1 MREIKGPLNLIV
13 TCILVACA
21 CFHLYTAIAGVFVTV
36 VQRSVHLAFMLPLC
50 FLYYPAT
57 AKSPKD
63 RPSYYDWFFIL
74 LSLAAEV
81 FVVVDHERIY
91 TRMEHFDP
99 LLNSELILGTVA
111 ILLVVEATRR
121 CVSRALAVIV
131 FGSILY
137 MLFGHLEIFGPFR
150 HPSIEY
156 QRVVE
161 QLFLLGSEGI
171 HGSVTGVSA
180 TYVFLFVMFGAFLIY
195 TSVGNYIIELASAMF
210 GRSEGGPA
218 KVAVVSSALFGSIS
232 GSGPANVYA
241 TGSFTIPLM
250 KRMGYS
256 PSFAGGVEAASS
268 TGGQYM
274 PPVMGAAA
282 FIIAETTGT
291 PYFEVCKQAAVSAI
305 LYYFAIFCMVH
316 LEAKKR
322 GLKGLD
328 RAEIKS
334 GSYLLRNCFLIVPI
348 VVILVMIMNHYTPFL
363 AGFVGICTTFLL
375 SFANPDRSKHLSPR
389 RLIGALAE
397 GSRSAVMIA
406 VACASVGIVSAAVIN
421 TGIGLA
427 LTSMVSDIAKQ
438 SIYLAPIVTMIICMM
453 MGMGVPCVPAYVV
466 TAVIALPILNK
477 LGFSGLGPH
486 LFILYYAVI
495 ASVTPPVAVSAYAGA
510 SIAGANPLKTS
521 IDASRVAFVGFIVP
535 FMFLFNPGLLL
546 QGELS
551 SIIATV
557 AMTTVLVFV
566 GAVVLTGYF
575 GKTLNWAVRSGLS
588 VGCLALMYFIVV

>member
-1 MREIKGPLNLIV
+1 MRELKGPLNYMI
-13 TCILVACA
+13 TCVLVACA

-131 FGSILY
+131 FSSILY

-551 SIIATV
+551 SIITTV

-566 GAVVLTGYF
+566 GAIVLTGYF